1 MFFPVPVQGKLATEM
16 QRMIADF
23 NKQNA
28 GIKVTPVYTGSYD
41 DTNTKTR
48 AAITAGRPPACAI
61 MSANFIREYVI
72 DEAAIPLDP
81 LIAQD
86 KMTPASFMDQFW
98 PALALNATEQGVVY
112 GVPFQ
117 NSTALLYYSVQAF
130 EKAGLDPEK
139 PPVTWQDW
147 VDAGK
152 KLTAKGMSGVVWP
165 NSYDYCGWIFS
176 TLAMSN
182 EAGPTTP
189 VMAAKFTTPKPRP
202 SQLSASSMKW
212 CASTRSCR
220 KACWM
225 RTVPPPPS
233 FPAGPA

>member
-1 MFFPVPVQGKLATEM
+1 MMDITRRAALGAVAATAAFNITRASADSPVEIDMFFPVPVQGKLATEM

-182 EAGPTTP
+182 GG
-189 VMAAKFTTPKPRP
+189 
-202 SQLSASSMKW
+202 Q
-212 CASTRSCR
+212 
-220 KACWM
+220 
-225 RTVPPPPS
+225 
-233 FPAGPA
+233 